1 MHTVLFRHHLG
12 LCGKRVSR
20 DRAAQPPDIL
30 EKGPHARFCSAQ
42 PNSPAAPRDPRSF
55 RSDPPGVVTPEA
67 NGSLE
72 TDYTAVST
80 KYLGYEAFHCTFRLA
95 CKPAQ
100 TWKQTLVTF
109 VAGIQLLT
117 SDNGLVAPTGSIVP
131 QVSISPAL
139 YRPIIVT
146 CHITCHVPVTH
157 TSFQAFRVGLPE
169 EILQQKAHHPV
180 KAQPR

>member
-1 MHTVLFRHHLG
+1 MHSVSFRHHLG

-30 EKGPHARFCSAQ
+30 EKDPHARFCSAQ
-42 PNSPAAPRDPRSF
+42 PNIPAAPRDPRYF

-100 TWKQTLVTF
+100 TWKQALVTF
-109 VAGIQLLT
+109 VAGI
-117 SDNGLVAPTGSIVP
+117 
-131 QVSISPAL
+131 
-139 YRPIIVT
+139 
-146 CHITCHVPVTH
+146 
-157 TSFQAFRVGLPE
+157 
-169 EILQQKAHHPV
+169 
-180 KAQPR
+180 